1 VEGRNESE
9 TIRLAHQLKGLAV
22 VMTADG
28 LSRSALALETS
39 AKRGEVDQLP
49 ALTEKLAQEL
59 STVLAYIESRK
70 SSAIFS

>member
-1 VEGRNESE
+1 
-9 TIRLAHQLKGLAV
+9 
-22 VMTADG
+22 MTADG